1 MSPYVRKPVSAASG
15 DPEMQRALSKI
26 DEEFRKLGLL
36 LITERTRYIY
46 ISDTL
51 LADTVG
57 EDGDVLLV
65 Y

>member
-1 MSPYVRKPVSAASG
+1 MAYTRKPVSANSD
-15 DPEMQRALSKI
+15 DPEVRRALSKI

-51 LADTVG
+51 LDDSVG

>member
-1 MSPYVRKPVSAASG
+1 MPYVRKPVNAATN
-15 DPEMQRALSKI
+15 DPEVQRALAKI

>member
-1 MSPYVRKPVSAASG
+1 VAYVRKPVSANTK
-15 DPEMQRALSKI
+15 DPEVQRALAKI
-26 DEEFRKLGLL
+26 DEEFRKLGIL
-36 LITERTRYIY
+36 LIAERTRYIY

-51 LADTVG
+51 LDDSIG